1 MVRILILI
9 SLFCSPSVWA
19 LSSGAHTDIRAR
31 EVGIPFQGTPGP
43 LNAITDVAGVSVGHC
58 TLVSGEGQLVVGK
71 GPVRTGVT
79 AILPTGR
86 TYRPVFAAWS
96 TLNGNGEMTG
106 TTWIEESGF
115 LEEPI
120 LLTSTHSVGAVADAS
135 IAWRRERRFHDAAD
149 ELSWA
154 SLPVVAETWDGR
166 LHDIHGSHIQR
177 EDVFAALDNAASG
190 PVEEGNVGGGTG
202 MVCHQFKGGIGTA
215 SRLTSNGYTV
225 GVLVQANYG
234 RREDLSIAGVPVGR
248 TITGL
253 MPEVSPSGHEGNS
266 IIVIIGTDAPLL
278 PHQLKRLSKRASIG
292 LARVGGFGANSS
304 GDLFLAFSVARPAE
318 HRENEVQLVPM
329 LPNDQIDPIF
339 IGAAEATEEAI
350 INALV
355 AAKTMTGINGN
366 RVHALPLDQVQEIL
380 RAHNRLALSDA
391 AHLSQ

>member
-1 MVRILILI
+1 MVRILILV
-9 SLFCSPSVWA
+9 SFLLSTTASAVSPA
-19 LSSGAHTDIRAR
+19 TLAGMRAR
-31 EVGIPFQGTPGP
+31 DVGIPFQGQPGP
-43 LNAITDVAGVSVGHC
+43 LNAITDVAGVRVGHR
-58 TLVSGEGQLVVGK
+58 TLVRGEGPLVVGE

-86 TYRPVFAAWS
+86 DYRPVFAAWS

-135 IAWRRERRFHDAAD
+135 IAWRRERRFHDATD
-149 ELSWA
+149 DLGWA

-177 EDVFAALDNAASG
+177 DDVFAALDSAASG
-190 PVEEGNVGGGTG
+190 PVDEGNVGGGTG

-215 SRLTSNGYTV
+215 SRLTAEGYTI

-248 TITGL
+248 AIPDL
-253 MPEVSPSGHEGNS
+253 MPEIAPSGHEGNS
-266 IIVIIGTDAPLL
+266 IIVILATDAPLL

-304 GDLFLAFSVARPAE
+304 GDLFLAFSVARRAA
-318 HRENEVQLVPM
+318 HREDDVQLVPM
-329 LPNDQIDPIF
+329 LPNDQIDPLF
-339 IGAAEATEEAI
+339 IGAAQATEEAI

-355 AAKTMTGINGN
+355 AAETMTGINGN
-366 RVHALPLDQVQEIL
+366 RVYALPLDRVKEIL
-380 RAHNRLALSDA
+380 RAHNRLNGA
-391 AHLSQ
+391 AGLFSE